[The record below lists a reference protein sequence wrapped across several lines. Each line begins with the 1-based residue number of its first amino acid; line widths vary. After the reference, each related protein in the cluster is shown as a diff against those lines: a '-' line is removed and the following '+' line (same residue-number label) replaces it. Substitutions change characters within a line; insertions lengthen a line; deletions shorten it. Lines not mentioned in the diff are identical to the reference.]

1 MPSLTGRLSPDGE
14 VLAAS
19 PDGEV
24 WSDARGGV
32 VRDFIVK
39 FVFLVTKGI
48 MRKMSIGRVMGMG
61 LIILLLM
68 TTERAKGQET
78 AVVQWMTFEEA
89 VEKSKTEKRKIFID
103 VYTDWC
109 GWCKVMDKKTFSAPA
124 VAKMLNEQFYPVK
137 FNAEQREDVIFN
149 GTTFKFIEYG
159 SRGTHQL
166 AAALLNNKLSYPT
179 VVFLDED
186 FKMLLPLPGYR
197 EAPEFH
203 KIAQF
208 IGENHYKTQK
218 MEDWETKYQSPF

>member
-1 MPSLTGRLSPDGE
+1 MKKMLAVGVLGAALVTLLSMAPE
-14 VLAAS
+14 
-19 PDGEV
+19 
-24 WSDARGGV
+24 GV
-32 VRDFIVK
+32 VREE
-39 FVFLVTKGI
+39 
-48 MRKMSIGRVMGMG
+48 
-61 LIILLLM
+61 
-68 TTERAKGQET
+68 TT
-78 AVVQWMTFEEA
+78 VVQWMTFEEA

-124 VAKMLNEQFYPVK
+124 VAKLLNEKYYPVK
-137 FNAEQREDVIFN
+137 FNAEQREDVVFN

-159 SRGTHQL
+159 GRGTHQL

-208 IGENHYKTQK
+208 IGENHYKTLK
-218 MEDWETKYQSPF
+218 MEDWEAKYQSPF

>member
-1 MPSLTGRLSPDGE
+1 MEKMLTVRL
-14 VLAAS
+14 L
-19 PDGEV
+19 
-24 WSDARGGV
+24 GV
-32 VRDFIVK
+32 VLITLRLI
-39 FVFLVTKGI
+39 
-48 MRKMSIGRVMGMG
+48 RPERVV
-61 LIILLLM
+61 
-68 TTERAKGQET
+68 GQES

-103 VYTDWC
+103 VYTEWC

-124 VAKMLNEQFYPVK
+124 VARLLNEKFYPVK

-197 EAPEFH
+197 QAPEFH

-208 IGENHYKTQK
+208 IGGNHYKTQK
-218 MEDWETKYQSPF
+218 MEDWETRYESPF